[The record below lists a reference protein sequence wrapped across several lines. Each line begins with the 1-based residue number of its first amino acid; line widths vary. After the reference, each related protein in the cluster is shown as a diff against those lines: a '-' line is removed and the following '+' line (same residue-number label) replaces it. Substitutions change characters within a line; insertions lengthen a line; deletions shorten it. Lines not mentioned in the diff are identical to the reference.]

1 MQSHIVLMIV
11 AYIAPIVYALLGAPL
26 ILKWIPPNAFY
37 GFRIA
42 PAFDS
47 PDMWYLCNRIGG
59 AYLSASG
66 LICLLVNF
74 VLLRLTEREN
84 QVVTIVVVNSI
95 IVMAAVGAG
104 VIHARR

>member
-1 MQSHIVLMIV
+1 MIIV

-37 GFRIA
+37 GFRIG
-42 PAFDS
+42 PAFES
-47 PDMWYLCNRIGG
+47 TEMWYQCNRIGG

-66 LICLLVNF
+66 LICLMVNF
-74 VLLRLTEREN
+74 VLLRLAEREN
-84 QVVTIVVVNSI
+84 QVLIIVVVNSI